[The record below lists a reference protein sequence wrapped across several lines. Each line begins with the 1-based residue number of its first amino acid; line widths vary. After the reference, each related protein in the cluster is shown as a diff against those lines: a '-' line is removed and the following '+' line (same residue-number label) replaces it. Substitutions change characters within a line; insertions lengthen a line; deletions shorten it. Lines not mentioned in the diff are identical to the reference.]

1 MEIPNIKVNDDK
13 FIIMSSIPVFVPSD
27 DIATLTATADA
38 YSKNGM
44 TFKSVVRANPKFLEA
59 TDVEEKKQENEE
71 KARLNNIGK
80 EVTIKDEEVVEEENK
95 DKENKPIEKTEE

>member
-1 MEIPNIKVNDDK
+1 MLD
-13 FIIMSSIPVFVPSD
+13 IIINLSSF
-27 DIATLTATADA
+27 
-38 YSKNGM
+38 
-44 TFKSVVRANPKFLEA
+44 TFMLGISNPKFLEA

-95 DKENKPIEKTEE
+95 DKENKQIEKTEE